1 MKGSGITGP
10 VAKECAELWPRIA
23 ANAGSICWR
32 DDNNMSH
39 KILLSQPHWVLYPN
53 ASNWR
58 KELSV

>member
-32 DDNNMSH
+32 DDNNMNNIASG
-39 KILLSQPHWVLYPN
+39 IESVPVRPN

-58 KELSV
+58 